1 MEPLLKSFEE
11 FLMHRYS
18 LNVPS
23 TQDRDQVTAEFA
35 TVIELARQRAGATDS
50 VVYIGLAE
58 ALPGQPNCWAVSP
71 KGYVFVEGVQLPRCH
86 GCGD

>member
-1 MEPLLKSFEE
+1 
-11 FLMHRYS
+11 MHRYS
-18 LNVPS
+18 LTVPS
-23 TQDRDQVTAEFA
+23 TQDRDQVTADFG
-35 TVIELARQRAGATDS
+35 TVIELARQRASATLS
-50 VVYIGLAE
+50 VVFVGMDE